1 MADLQSRIRVI
12 PGGVSLAL
20 RLTPRG
26 GRDALEGWETDAA
39 GRAFLKA
46 RVRVAPEDGRAN
58 DALVELLA
66 RALDVPRSDVAISSG
81 AKARLK
87 IVTVKGDP
95 EHLARRLETSGSKP

>member
-1 MADLQSRIRVI
+1 MADIPSRIRVI

-26 GRDALEGWETDAA
+26 GRDALEGWEKDAS

-58 DALVELLA
+58 DALVELLTDV
-66 RALDVPRSDVAISSG
+66 LDVPRSDVAISSG
-81 AKARLK
+81 AKARRK
-87 IVTVKGDP
+87 IVTIKGDP
-95 EHLARRLETSGSKP
+95 GLLTKLLEQGGSEA